1 MKRFLILMFGVM
13 FLFGCATV
21 KDVAVDTV
29 KEVGG
34 AAVDSGKAVAESK
47 IDGAKKMVSDIKS
60 DLLNKLTF
68 SKKEVGNLWTAYR
81 PIRDIEI
88 VARDSYKA
96 GSEALEGVIK
106 TTENTIAALD
116 AFKSQVFM
124 AEDIKVWKYNNLGS
138 YRIDEFKK
146 LTDYK
151 NTMKTIENMD
161 PSPEKIKYQ
170 DETKELFTKYK
181 TLLVNAQPNLDKAK
195 ELNNKIIKYVEAA
208 GNDTKKYEDRAAT
221 IQNNIDYCEW
231 VLKNYTK

>member
-1 MKRFLILMFGVM
+1 MKRILILMLAVM

-34 AAVDSGKAVAESK
+34 AAVDSGKAVVESK
-47 IDGAKKMVSDIKS
+47 VDGAKKVVSDIKS

-68 SKKEVGNLWTAYR
+68 SKKEVDSLWIAYK
-81 PIRDIEI
+81 PIKDVEKL
-88 VARDSYKA
+88 ARESYKA

-116 AFKSQVFM
+116 AFKSQVFL

-151 NTMKTIENMD
+151 ARMTTIEAMD
-161 PSPEKIKYQ
+161 PSEKKIKYQ
-170 DETKELFTKYK
+170 NNTTKLFTKYK
-181 TLLVNAQPNLDKAK
+181 TLLVNAQPNLEKAK

-221 IQNNIDYCEW
+221 IQSNIDYCEW